1 MKKIIDVRAAVP
13 RFPAPRFQHPVDFS
27 LLEGEQLAIVGRNGA
42 GKSMLVDVLTGR
54 HPLMSGQ
61 VIYDFSPT
69 KQRLVSD
76 NMKYIAFRDSY
87 GPVDG
92 TYYYQQR
99 WNQHDIDEEV
109 PCVGQLLDEAF
120 TKAEVSM
127 RREARYTQAEVEE
140 ILLERQ
146 AIRKHLY
153 EMFHWEKLLDKR
165 IIFLSSGELRKF
177 QLTKTLMTNPR
188 LLIMDNPFVGL
199 DADAR
204 AQLTDLLTMLT
215 SRTAL
220 QVILV
225 LSKTDGVPDFISHVV
240 QVEDMEVGEKQERKI
255 WQSAQ
260 VAPPTGLLDPLLRQ
274 QILELP
280 TVDAPSTE
288 DGVVV
293 DFRHVNICYGD
304 RTILRDLSLTVR
316 KGEHWVLAGENG
328 AGKSTLLSLV
338 CADNPQAYANDIVL
352 FGRERGS
359 GESIW
364 EIKRHI
370 GYISP

>member
-1 MKKIIDVRAAVP
+1 MP

-61 VIYDFSPT
+61 MLYDFSPT

-120 TKAEVSM
+120 AKAEESL

-140 ILLERQ
+140 ILSERH

-153 EMFHWEKLLDKR
+153 EMFPGEAARQAHHLLVQRRAAEISAD
-165 IIFLSSGELRKF
+165 E
-177 QLTKTLMTNPR
+177 
-188 LLIMDNPFVGL
+188 
-199 DADAR
+199 DADDEPPA
-204 AQLTDLLTMLT
+204 AHH
-215 SRTAL
+215 
-220 QVILV
+220 
-225 LSKTDGVPDFISHVV
+225 G
-240 QVEDMEVGEKQERKI
+240 
-255 WQSAQ
+255 QS
-260 VAPPTGLLDPLLRQ
+260 VWSDWTRMP
-274 QILELP
+274 
-280 TVDAPSTE
+280 
-288 DGVVV
+288 
-293 DFRHVNICYGD
+293 
-304 RTILRDLSLTVR
+304 VR
-316 KGEHWVLAGENG
+316 N
-328 AGKSTLLSLV
+328 
-338 CADNPQAYANDIVL
+338 
-352 FGRERGS
+352 
-359 GESIW
+359 
-364 EIKRHI
+364 
-370 GYISP
+370 